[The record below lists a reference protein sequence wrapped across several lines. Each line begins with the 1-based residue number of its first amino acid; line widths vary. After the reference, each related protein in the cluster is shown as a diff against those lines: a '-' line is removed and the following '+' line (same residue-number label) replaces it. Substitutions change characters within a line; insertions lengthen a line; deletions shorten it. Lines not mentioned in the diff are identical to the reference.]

1 MKCKEKK
8 KDGTDCNRDASEGS
22 EYCYQHISGIW
33 NKTTFFLAN
42 LLGVKKR
49 FLLWFILF
57 ALIIFLIQGYA
68 NYQYNQILDDLK
80 LKPNV
85 EVEISPFLFQ
95 EAFGEYLPL
104 IITNTGD
111 YTFEEVHI
119 FIKSCEMQDN
129 YYEHYSIPLLPSH
142 SERTIPFGNK
152 EVIKG
157 FKKGNCYPFAG
168 KERSYASFAF
178 NPWKINQGENYTSIS
193 TGCGVCFFDA
203 KVFAKYKNNEKNET
217 FNKTINS
224 YFDFPIDLTMII
236 SPSSEK

>member
-1 MKCKEKK
+1 MRCKGKK
-8 KDGTDCNRDASEGS
+8 KDGNECSRDASEGS
-22 EYCYQHISGIW
+22 EYCYQHINGIW
-33 NKTTFFLAN
+33 NKITFFLAN
-42 LLGVKKR
+42 LLGVKRR

-57 ALIIFLIQGYA
+57 ALVIFLIQGYA
-68 NYQYNQILDDLK
+68 NYQYNQILDNLK
-80 LKPNV
+80 LKPDV

-111 YTFEEVHI
+111 YTFEDIHI
-119 FIKSCEMQDN
+119 FINSCEMQDA
-129 YYEHYSIPLLPSH
+129 YYEHYNMPLLPSH

-152 EVIKG
+152 KVIES

-178 NPWKINQGENYTSIS
+178 NPWKINQGENYTSTS
-193 TGCGVCFFDA
+193 TGCGICFFDA
-203 KVFAKYKNNEKNET
+203 RVFAKYIDHGENKT

-224 YFDFPIDLTMII
+224 YLNFPVNLTISI
-236 SPSSEK
+236 SPSEE